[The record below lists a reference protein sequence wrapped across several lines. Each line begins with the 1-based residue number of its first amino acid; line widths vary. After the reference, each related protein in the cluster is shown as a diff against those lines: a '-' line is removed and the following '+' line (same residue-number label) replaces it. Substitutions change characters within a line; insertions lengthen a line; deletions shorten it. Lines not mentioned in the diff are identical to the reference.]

1 MYNSNIKFTMEE
13 IKTKVCR
20 KCGQE
25 LPISEFTRKA
35 SSKDGLQ
42 CYCKKCNSKATS
54 EYARKRRE
62 KLKAKKVEEERIE
75 FEKKYKIYT
84 NKDLAK
90 FTPRELMLE
99 LKARGYEG
107 ELVFIEHIVKEHRIN
122 LNKLN

>member
-25 LPISEFTRKA
+25 LPISEFSRKA

-42 CYCKKCNSKATS
+42 CYCKKCNSKVTT

-62 KLKAKKVEEERIE
+62 RKKAEAKENERIE

-84 NKDLAK
+84 DKELAK
-90 FTPRELMLE
+90 FTPRQLILE
-99 LKARGYEG
+99 LKARGYVGTLLYE
-107 ELVFIEHIVKEHRIN
+107 EVIVNKHFIDLSKYE
-122 LNKLN
+122 

>member
-35 SSKDGLQ
+35 TAKDGLQ
-42 CYCKKCNSKATS
+42 CYCKKCNSKVTT

-62 KLKAKKVEEERIE
+62 RKKAEAKENERIE

-84 NKDLAK
+84 DKELAK
-90 FTPRELMLE
+90 FTPRQLILE
-99 LKARGYEG
+99 LKARGYIGTLLFE
-107 ELVFIEHIVKEHRIN
+107 EVIVNKHFIDLSKYE
-122 LNKLN
+122 

>member
-1 MYNSNIKFTMEE
+1 MEE

-35 SSKDGLQ
+35 TAKDGLQ
-42 CYCKKCNSKATS
+42 YYCKKCNSKATA
-54 EYARKRRE
+54 EYARKRKE
-62 KLKAKKVEEERIE
+62 KEKADKIENERIE

-107 ELVFIEHIVKEHRIN
+107 ELLFREVKVTEHRIS
-122 LNKLN
+122 LGKLE

>member
-35 SSKDGLQ
+35 TAKDGLQ
-42 CYCKKCNSKATS
+42 CYCKKCNSKVTT

-62 KLKAKKVEEERIE
+62 RKKAEAKENERIE

-99 LKARGYEG
+99 LKARGYVGTLLYE
-107 ELVFIEHIVKEHRIN
+107 EVIVNKHFIDLSKYE
-122 LNKLN
+122 